1 MVAGYF
7 HWGRCNRVAPAL
19 FPAAVILEIALP
31 WQYPADAAVGSIAMH
46 YEHLVQINDPNDPQI
61 EPLTREQLW
70 LGLVARAERPQYFL
84 VGMDECVIAGRTTLT
99 LRRQMKFGATQLRDL
114 VTYQPPVQVRFDVEP
129 TPGVTGARLIISIE
143 EPQPGELFLR
153 FAYTLQTTA
162 DDAVGEL
169 DEYRKSA
176 YRDAD
181 IDTVRMIRQLA
192 ATGILSAD
200 GPETVELH

>member
-1 MVAGYF
+1 MY
-7 HWGRCNRVAPAL
+7 
-19 FPAAVILEIALP
+19 
-31 WQYPADAAVGSIAMH
+31 
-46 YEHLVQINDPNDPQI
+46 YEHLIQINDPNDLQI

-84 VGMDECVIAGRTTLT
+84 IGMDECRIVERSGDT
-99 LRRQMKFGATQLRDL
+99 LRREMRFGT
-114 VTYQPPVQVRFDVEP
+114 TQVRDRVIYEPQIQVSFDVEP
-129 TPGVTGARLIISIE
+129 TLEVTGARLIIRIE
-143 EPQPGELFLR
+143 EPHPGELFLR

-162 DDAVGEL
+162 HDAVGEL

-192 ATGILSAD
+192 ATGIFTAD
-200 GPETVELH
+200 APGNGEIH

>member
-1 MVAGYF
+1 
-7 HWGRCNRVAPAL
+7 
-19 FPAAVILEIALP
+19 
-31 WQYPADAAVGSIAMH
+31 MH
-46 YEHLVQINDPNDPQI
+46 YEHLLQINDVNTPQI

-84 VGMDECVIAGRTTLT
+84 IGMDECGITERTAYT
-99 LRRQMKFGATQLRDL
+99 LRRAMRFGTTLIRDR
-114 VTYQPPVQVRFDVEP
+114 VTYEPSVQVRFDVEP
-129 TPGVTGARLIISIE
+129 TFEVSGARLIIRIE

-153 FAYTLQTTA
+153 FAYTLQTPS

-192 ATGILSAD
+192 ASGLLSAD
-200 GPETVELH
+200 GPAAVELH

>member
-1 MVAGYF
+1 MGSMV
-7 HWGRCNRVAPAL
+7 
-19 FPAAVILEIALP
+19 
-31 WQYPADAAVGSIAMH
+31 MH
-46 YEHLVQINDPNDPQI
+46 YEHLLQINDSNDPQI

-84 VGMDECVIAGRTTLT
+84 VGMDECRIVERTATT
-99 LRRQMKFGATQLRDL
+99 LRRQMQFGVTQLRDL
-114 VTYQPPVQVRFDVEP
+114 VTYEPPLQVRFDVEP
-129 TPGVTGARLIISIE
+129 TGGVTGARLIISIE
-143 EPQPGELFLR
+143 EPQPGEFFLR
-153 FAYTLQTTA
+153 FSYTLQTTS

-192 ATGILSAD
+192 ATGILSGD
-200 GPETVELH
+200 GPAAVELH

>member
-1 MVAGYF
+1 
-7 HWGRCNRVAPAL
+7 
-19 FPAAVILEIALP
+19 
-31 WQYPADAAVGSIAMH
+31 MH
-46 YEHLVQINDPNDPQI
+46 YEHLLQINDPNDPQI

-84 VGMDECVIAGRTTLT
+84 IGMDECQIVERTANT
-99 LRRQMKFGATQLRDL
+99 LRRQMRFGTLQVRDR
-114 VTYQPPVQVRFDVEP
+114 VTYESQMHVRFDVEP
-129 TPGVTGARLIISIE
+129 TLEVSGARLIISIE

-153 FAYTLQTTA
+153 FAYTLQTVV
-162 DDAVGEL
+162 DDAVAEL

-200 GPETVELH
+200 GSAPH

>member
-1 MVAGYF
+1 
-7 HWGRCNRVAPAL
+7 
-19 FPAAVILEIALP
+19 
-31 WQYPADAAVGSIAMH
+31 MH
-46 YEHLVQINDPNDPQI
+46 YEHLIQINDPNDPQI

-84 VGMDECVIAGRTTLT
+84 IGMDECRIVERSADT
-99 LRRQMKFGATQLRDL
+99 LRRQMRFGTTQVRDR
-114 VTYQPPVQVRFDVEP
+114 VTYEPQVQVSFDVEP
-129 TPGVTGARLIISIE
+129 SADVTGARLIIRIE
-143 EPQPGELFLR
+143 EPRPEELFLR
-153 FAYTLQTTA
+153 FAYTLQTSA

-192 ATGILSAD
+192 ATGIFSAD
-200 GPETVELH
+200 GPGNTEIH

>member
-1 MVAGYF
+1 
-7 HWGRCNRVAPAL
+7 
-19 FPAAVILEIALP
+19 
-31 WQYPADAAVGSIAMH
+31 MH
-46 YEHLVQINDPNDPQI
+46 YEHLLQINDANDPQI

-84 VGMDECVIAGRTTLT
+84 IGMDECRIVERTANT
-99 LRRQMKFGATQLRDL
+99 LRRRMRFGTTQVCDR
-114 VTYQPPVQVRFDVEP
+114 VTYEPPVQVRFDVEP
-129 TPGVTGARLIISIE
+129 TLEVSGARLIIRIE

-162 DDAVGEL
+162 DDAIGEL

-192 ATGILSAD
+192 ATGILSDD
-200 GPETVELH
+200 GPAAVELH